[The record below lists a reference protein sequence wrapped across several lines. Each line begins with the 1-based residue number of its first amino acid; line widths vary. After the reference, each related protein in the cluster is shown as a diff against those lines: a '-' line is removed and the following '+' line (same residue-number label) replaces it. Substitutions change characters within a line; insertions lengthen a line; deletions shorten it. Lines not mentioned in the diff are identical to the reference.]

1 MEESKTIEE
10 SKASV
15 KYIRVSP
22 RKTRL
27 VARLVRGLKAQDA
40 ISLLQFTPN
49 KPAIIIKKVI
59 ESAVANAT
67 DKKVKNA
74 EEMVV
79 SDVIV
84 DGATMLKR
92 FMPRAM
98 GRASRIRK
106 RTSHITVILK
116 SM

>member
-1 MEESKTIEE
+1 MEE

-22 RKTRL
+22 RKARL
-27 VARLVRGLKAQDA
+27 VARLVRGLKAQEA
-40 ISLLQFTPN
+40 VTLLQFTPN
-49 KPAIIIKKVI
+49 KPALIIKKVI
-59 ESAVANAT
+59 ESAMGNAS
-67 DKKVKNA
+67 DKKIKNP

-106 RTSHITVILK
+106 RTSHITVVLK